1 MSISTAESE
10 LRRAKTSLEDARR
23 RQAAEEKKAA
33 DAGKAAASKEK
44 SARTTKSASLASSY
58 VRSAESKRAEEQ
70 KAKEKASDFSAKV
83 AAAQTA
89 VHKAQDKLD
98 KAKAAEDK
106 KHDDK
111 AAKERSKRE
120 ADEKRQRQDAE
131 RASRRAAQE
140 QAAAERARQVR
151 EAARDA
157 HVESIESE
165 LAEARATLDSRPWE
179 NVPEK
184 ITVLF
189 MTAEPDGPERL
200 HIDREIREIQEQVRS
215 SKLRDSIA
223 FEYRHAVRVTDLLQ
237 HLNEVEPDVA
247 HFSGHGHDAGIALH
261 DAKDSVQLL
270 TNEQLAKLLAAAP
283 KRLKLA
289 VFNSCNSAEQARVA
303 VEHVDAA
310 VGMQQKIGDST
321 ARVFAG
327 QLYNSLGFGRSLGLA
342 FEQALLQVELTFN
355 AISGDPTLVVAD
367 GLDANELVIVSPRD
381 ADEEK

>member
-1 MSISTAESE
+1 MASSYGRSAENKRDEAQKAREKASGFSE
-10 LRRAKTSLEDARR
+10 KAAAAQVAVHKAQEKLDKAR
-23 RQAAEEKKAA
+23 AAEEKK
-33 DAGKAAASKEK
+33 
-44 SARTTKSASLASSY
+44 R
-58 VRSAESKRAEEQ
+58 
-70 KAKEKASDFSAKV
+70 
-83 AAAQTA
+83 
-89 VHKAQDKLD
+89 
-98 KAKAAEDK
+98 
-106 KHDDK
+106 DDK
-111 AAKERSKRE
+111 AAKERAKRE

-140 QAAAERARQVR
+140 QTAAEWARHAR
-151 EAARDA
+151 EAARDS
-157 HVESIESE
+157 HVATIEAE

-179 NVPEK
+179 DVPEK

-200 HIDREIREIQEQVRS
+200 HIGREIREIQEQVRS

-237 HLNEVEPDVA
+237 HVNEVEPDVA
-247 HFSGHGHDAGIALH
+247 HFSGHGADAGIALH
-261 DAKDSVQLL
+261 DANDKVRLL
-270 TNEQLAKLLAAAP
+270 SNQELGKVLAAAP

-310 VGMQQKIGDST
+310 VGMQQTIGDST

-342 FEQALLQVELTFN
+342 FTQALLQVELTFN
-355 AISGDPTLVVAD
+355 TVSGDPTLVVAE
-367 GLDANELVIVSPRD
+367 GLDADEIVIVSPRE
-381 ADEEK
+381 AEEG